1 MSRYYVGLKDFIKDK
16 LSKREN
22 KLTDLTKIIEIA
34 TKINTRA

>member
-16 LSKREN
+16 LSERKN
-22 KLTDLTKIIEIA
+22 KLTNLDKIIEIA